1 MTLEQ
6 LLKPNNLKI
15 AVLGEG
21 GIGKTTLCQTYNRQ
35 QTFLD
40 TKQTIAVEFHVT
52 RRIFRGEEYRIQ
64 IWDLGGQKQFREM
77 GVFSKYCRGIQ
88 GAIACFDLTDI
99 ETLFIIP
106 KWLKFIP
113 SDIPV
118 ILVGTK
124 ADLSG
129 VDDFILE
136 EVRDIVTKYGIV
148 EFIET
153 SAMNY
158 ETIENVFQSLLSRII
173 DTRSQGLDFPRLLA
187 TKY

>member
-1 MTLEQ
+1 MTLGQ

-15 AVLGEG
+15 AILGEG
-21 GIGKTTLCQTYNRQ
+21 GIGKTTLCKTYSRQ

-52 RRIFRGEEYRIQ
+52 RRILQGEEYKIQ

-77 GVFSKYCRGIQ
+77 GVFRNYCRGIQ

-106 KWLKFIP
+106 EWLEFIP
-113 SDIPV
+113 PNIPV

-124 ADLSG
+124 ADLTG

-136 EVRDIVTKYGIV
+136 EVRDIVNNSDIV

-153 SAMNY
+153 SAMSY
-158 ETIENVFQSLLSRII
+158 DTIEQVFQKLLSRII
-173 DTRSQGLDFPRLLA
+173 DSISHGLDIPKLIA